1 MLTNKENVAD
11 IVNLC
16 ISGNF
21 ASVAL
26 DAINKCFGYYPEL
39 GPESRIAVFCLVAS
53 VTVDVAESR

>member
-16 ISGNF
+16 ISGNY
-21 ASVAL
+21 ASVAF

-39 GPESRIAVFCLVAS
+39 GPDSRIAV
-53 VTVDVAESR
+53 

>member
-16 ISGNF
+16 ISGNH
-21 ASVAL
+21 ASVAF

-39 GPESRIAVFCLVAS
+39 GPESRIAVFCKMKCLVL
-53 VTVDVAESR
+53 DVAESR